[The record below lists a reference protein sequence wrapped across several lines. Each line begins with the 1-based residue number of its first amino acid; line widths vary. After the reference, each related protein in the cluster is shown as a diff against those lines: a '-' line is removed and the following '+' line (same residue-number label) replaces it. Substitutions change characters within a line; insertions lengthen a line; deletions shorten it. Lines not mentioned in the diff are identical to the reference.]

1 MDSFEKTIRKR
12 AYDLWQRAD
21 RPEGR
26 SEEFWFAAA
35 EEAVQASE
43 ALYRAIVDSSPP
55 AIICIDE
62 VGIIQSVNPATKS
75 ILGYEAD
82 ELLGRNVSIIMPDE
96 HASRHYGY
104 LEAYRKTGV
113 AKVKG
118 LAARSSPAERTA
130 S

>member
-43 ALYRAIVDSSPP
+43 ARYRAIV
-55 AIICIDE
+55 
-62 VGIIQSVNPATKS
+62 N
-75 ILGYEAD
+75 
-82 ELLGRNVSIIMPDE
+82 
-96 HASRHYGY
+96 
-104 LEAYRKTGV
+104 
-113 AKVKG
+113 
-118 LAARSSPAERTA
+118 SSPACHHLHRRVRDRSVGQPRDEGDPRVRSGRA
-130 S
+130 SRRECIHHHAG